1 MAIVLRM
8 SLRERK
14 KERTREQLVR
24 EAIRLFSTQG
34 YEATSVEE
42 IAAAADVSPR
52 TFFRY
57 FPTKADVVFAD
68 MPARLEAVRAALAT
82 GRFPHDAI
90 RSVVERSLEFL
101 DDPEL
106 LAARNR
112 LVLESPP
119 LRASLLE
126 FFAQVEGIVAT
137 AYARERD
144 DELGSRLAAAIT
156 IGAARSAL
164 ITWSG
169 TGGDLQAIVDR
180 AFRTT
185 APAVKRVLRG
195 D

>member
-1 MAIVLRM
+1 MAIVPPM

-14 KERTREQLVR
+14 KERTRERLIR
-24 EAIRLFSTQG
+24 EAVRLFATHG

-112 LVLESPP
+112 LVLSSPP
-119 LRASLLE
+119 LRTSLLE
-126 FFAQVEGIVAT
+126 FFAQVEGMIAT
-137 AYARERD
+137 AYAGERD
-144 DELGSRLAAAIT
+144 DELGSRLAAA
-156 IGAARSAL
+156 
-164 ITWSG
+164 
-169 TGGDLQAIVDR
+169 
-180 AFRTT
+180 
-185 APAVKRVLRG
+185 
-195 D
+195 